1 MQITYPK
8 FTNMIPAVEDIQLIV
23 DSLRES
29 DRDRITKDG
38 IFNPGIVGVESD
50 YLSEGSVSNSI
61 KIKPFIAY
69 TQSGNRIE
77 VYSEYD
83 GLFPKG
89 SSIPVTDE
97 NAVNSNQNIP
107 TWKSY
112 TISKTNLTIS
122 TQSQTINLAQLGR
135 GSVLHGIK
143 LRASELFTINGSNP
157 EVYISIGLFGEPEK
171 FLPPTLISEDTSDIS
186 VMNLMYS
193 LSDTQ
198 TTDIVATIT
207 SSVDLS
213 TLTQGTLQVY
223 LCIANLSGYD
233 NSDMDQVPGGYKL
246 ETGSSNWLPNMT
258 YHIVARYSEIES
270 NPVSLNYKDEQGNII
285 TTPAENTRVTE
296 SVNFYALRKSGS
308 VIDTT
313 TSNDVKLGEVITDNS
328 GNLYIL
334 LNDRNHVDYL
344 TLPSYRIENLQKAYL
359 NRITSCILTKTSNL
373 LTYTLN
379 NTESI
384 GIIINPAGTLL
395 IPNGISIL
403 DGTLNNIEFDLSK
416 TFSLTPSTNGSYYV
430 IIRNKIGVLADINSF
445 IISDIEPDDETSLY
459 WFNAK
464 ENQWYYRENSA
475 SDFEKTEIGL
485 IGEITYSTTGG
496 ITSVVE
502 YPVMQLVTK
511 KELLDN
517 NIKLKEEVDTS
528 VDQKIGD
535 KLNSN
540 LTNVVNTNDVGT
552 NALNNNGII
561 TVVASQNIYD
571 ENDGAEC
578 QFCRVHSDG
587 WMEQGG
593 LSAKV
598 MAGATVTVSFKKSF
612 KDTNYIIITQP
623 IGAYSGRSEANNVII
638 EKRTNEFTIQS
649 GCYGNETQFNWY
661 TCGFR

>member
-8 FTNMIPAVEDIQLIV
+8 FTNMIPTVEDIQLIV

-29 DRDRITKDG
+29 DKDRVTKDG

-97 NAVNSNQNIP
+97 NIVNNSQNIP
-107 TWKSY
+107 IWKSY
-112 TISKTNLTIS
+112 TISKTNLNIS

-143 LRASELFTINGSNP
+143 LRASELFTINDSNP
-157 EVYISIGLFGEPEK
+157 EVYISLGLSGEPEK
-171 FLPPTLISEDTSDIS
+171 FLPPTLISEDASDIS

-198 TTDIVATIT
+198 TTEIVATIT
-207 SSVDLS
+207 GSVDLS

-223 LCIANLSGYD
+223 LCVANLSGYD
-233 NSDMDQVPGGYKL
+233 NSDIDQVPGGYRL

-258 YHIVARYSEIES
+258 YHIVARYNEIES

-296 SVNFYALRKSGS
+296 NVDFFALRKSGS

-359 NRITSCILTKTSNL
+359 NRITNCILTKTSNL

-384 GIIINPAGTLL
+384 DIIINPTGTLL

-430 IIRNKIGVLADINSF
+430 IIRNKIGVLADISSF
-445 IISDIEPDDETSLY
+445 VISDTEPNDETSLY
-459 WFNAK
+459 WFNTK
-464 ENQWYYRENSA
+464 ENQWYYRENST
-475 SDFEKTEIGL
+475 SNFEKAEIGL

-496 ITSVVE
+496 ITSAVE
-502 YPVMQLVTK
+502 YPIMQLVTK

-517 NIKLKEEVDTS
+517 NIKLKEEVDTL
-528 VDQKIGD
+528 VNQKIGD

-561 TVVASQNIYD
+561 TVAASQTIYD

-587 WMEQGG
+587 WIEQGG
-593 LSAKV
+593 LSSKV
-598 MAGATVTVSFKKSF
+598 NATATVTITFKKSF
-612 KDTNYIIITQP
+612 KDTNYIVIAQAV
-623 IGAYSGRSEANNVII
+623 GSYANRGEANNVII
-638 EKRTNEFTIQS
+638 EKKVNEFTMQS
-649 GCYGNETQFNWY
+649 GNYDNNTQFNWY
-661 TCGFR
+661 ACGF